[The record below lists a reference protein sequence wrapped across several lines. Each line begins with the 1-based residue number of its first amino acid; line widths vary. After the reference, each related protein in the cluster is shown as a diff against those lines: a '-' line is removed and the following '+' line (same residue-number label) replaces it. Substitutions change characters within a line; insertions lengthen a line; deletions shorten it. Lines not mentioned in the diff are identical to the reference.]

1 MRKLNWFIAGLLAVA
16 IAAIIMIASA
26 LSDSIN
32 EEIEREF
39 ATYQSA
45 LAESS
50 AKTLRLFFGELESE
64 LKLLAKIPAVQNL
77 DVGKAHREFLSVVRR
92 HRNQLFTILLVNF
105 SGEIIAD
112 PLFPGHVDE
121 LKKQIRVLFK
131 KVIENRGPT
140 ISDKIV
146 YKGDFKG
153 FALGVPLIKD
163 IGRNS
168 KVVTG
173 MVVAYISQ
181 SHLVM
186 NLLDSI
192 EVKEGGSV
200 FIMTH
205 NGLLST
211 EKNNAIVRDI
221 IHRRWNTREG
231 TDLANKMTAG
241 RRETVWFN
249 EMVAEKMLERVLI
262 SYSPARFAGVTWS
275 VVARTPRGEI
285 TKLVKKSQ
293 MQSLVMAIFAVL
305 VVLVGGV
312 VLMRANRVRA
322 VAEEKARHTAV
333 LADKNEELERLS
345 KIKDEFVSI
354 VSHDLRSPI
363 NVIQGFAKVM
373 LPEAEESSKN
383 VKPIKAIIRSA
394 DRLLDLINDILD
406 LARVEAGEMELAYS
420 DVDVEGLIK
429 ESFKAAEFNAEQ
441 KRIQLV
447 YKPGGAPATI
457 RADNNKIYQ
466 VLNNLIGNAIKFS
479 PENGTIT
486 VSGSSANG
494 NLKISVE
501 DGGPGLTEEEQAT
514 IFDRFKQGGRK
525 HGGSGLG
532 LAICKQLVEL
542 HNGAIWVESAHGEGA
557 SFHFSLPVKGG
568 DGKSEN

>member
-1 MRKLNWFIAGLLAVA
+1 MRKLNWLIAGLLAVA
-16 IAAIIMIASA
+16 IAAIIMIAST

-77 DVGKAHREFLSVVRR
+77 EVGKAHREFLSVVRR
-92 HRNQLFTILLVNF
+92 HQNQLFTILLVNF
-105 SGEIIAD
+105 SGEIIVD

-192 EVKEGGSV
+192 EVKEGGAV

-231 TDLANKMTAG
+231 NDLANKMTAG

-249 EMVAEKMLERVLI
+249 EMVAEKMMERVLI

-305 VVLVGGV
+305 VVLGGGV

-394 DRLLDLINDILD
+394 DRLLNLINDILD

-447 YKPGGAPATI
+447 YKPGSAPATI

-494 NLKISVE
+494 SLKISVA
-501 DGGPGLTEEEQAT
+501 DGGPGLSEEEQQT

-525 HGGSGLG
+525 QGGSGLG

-557 SFHFSLPVKGG
+557 SFHFSLPVEGG
-568 DGKSEN
+568 DGNSEN